1 MKKHI
6 LATLAIALCVTAVF
20 AADSVDVMLRKIF
33 GTNKPPIA
41 PPLSLSSHAL
51 VSKDNKVVVNAYNS
65 SLEFQGSTYDSKTT
79 KFSITNP
86 TANRTAT
93 FPDGSGTVSLHSK
106 AALTAGAT
114 VSFAPASSVS
124 CYTLTPGE
132 AETINAVTAGAVAG
146 RTYTLVVT
154 TSGTSSY
161 TLTFSTNF
169 KVTGTLATG
178 TVSAKVFVIT
188 FIFDGTN
195 FNEVSRTTA
204 M

>member
-6 LATLAIALCVTAVF
+6 LAILAIALCVTAVF
-20 AADSVDVMLRKIF
+20 AADSLDVMLTKIF
-33 GTNKPPIA
+33 GNSKPPIA

-65 SLEFQGSTYDSKTT
+65 SLEFQGGKYDNFLT
-79 KFSITNP
+79 KLAITNP
-86 TANRTAT
+86 TAIRTAT
-93 FPDGSGTVSLHSK
+93 LPDGSGTVSLHSK
-106 AALTAGAT
+106 AVLTPAST

-124 CYTLTPGE
+124 CYTLTPAE
-132 AETINAVTAGAVAG
+132 AETINAVTTGAIAG
-146 RTYTLVVT
+146 RTYTLVIT

-178 TVSAKVFVIT
+178 TSSAKVFVIT